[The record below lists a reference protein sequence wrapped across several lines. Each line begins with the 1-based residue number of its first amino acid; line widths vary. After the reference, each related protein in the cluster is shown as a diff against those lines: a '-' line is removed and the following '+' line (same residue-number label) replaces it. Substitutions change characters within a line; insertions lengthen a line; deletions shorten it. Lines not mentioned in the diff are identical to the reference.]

1 MAAKL
6 LFLKGPLPNK
16 KKKGKKKDS
25 MQLTRQKLFFDRVTF
40 KLIVF
45 MFYNFRQSNVI
56 CS

>member
-6 LFLKGPLPNK
+6 LFLIGPVAKK